1 MRIEQLG
8 VGTPEIAVV
17 AAIHGDEPCGVRAV
31 ERLLAESPAVERP
44 VKFVVA
50 NEAALEQGVRYVE
63 EDLNRAFPGDP
74 DADTHEGRLAHEVAR
89 EVRDCTTLALHS
101 TQSYGEPFAV
111 TNTVGAIART
121 VCPHLPISE
130 LVDTQA
136 ETDGR
141 LIEYPHTVE
150 VECGYQGSTRAA
162 ENAVELVR
170 GFLRATGALP
180 IEGTPE
186 LDGDVSSDTDDAAEE
201 DAAGSNDTDG
211 PDDTAES
218 GDTTGAD
225 DEGAESS
232 EVTVYRLGR
241 PIPKEPADKY
251 EVFADNFERVEAGEA
266 FAAADGREV
275 VANEP
280 FYPIL
285 LSAYGYESVF
295 GYRSERVGVLDG

>member
-8 VGTPEIAVV
+8 EGTPEIAVV

-31 ERLLAESPAVERP
+31 EQLLAESPAVERP

-50 NEAALEQGVRYVE
+50 NEAALEQGVRYVD

-170 GFLRATGALP
+170 AFLRATGALP
-180 IEGTPE
+180 TGGVPE
-186 LDGDVSSDTDDAAEE
+186 LDGDEPGDS
-201 DAAGSNDTDG
+201 G
-211 PDDTAES
+211 DTAE
-218 GDTTGAD
+218 GD
-225 DEGAESS
+225 DEPTEPS

-275 VANEP
+275 VADEP

-285 LSAYGYESVF
+285 LSAYGYESIF